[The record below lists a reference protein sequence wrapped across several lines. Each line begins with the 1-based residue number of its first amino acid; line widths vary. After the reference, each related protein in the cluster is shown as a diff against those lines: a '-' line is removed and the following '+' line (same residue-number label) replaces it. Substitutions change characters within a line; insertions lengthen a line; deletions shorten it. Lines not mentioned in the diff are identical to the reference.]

1 MAAALFGVSALG
13 FATSMIQSRAP
24 PTFAWSPAAAAALPV
39 GLPAPLRSP
48 MGVVSN
54 LLATTLR
61 WGLSSCGD
69 ADDVMLAMVSPEAYW
84 LLRDWRTRAFGD
96 QEAMR
101 GAMRGVRQRVMRAAR
116 AEEALRGATVT
127 VRTKGLFSTFHKAV
141 VRKQQVHDV
150 LALRVVLRRGLDEQA
165 CFDAHDALRRV
176 WTSSPGR
183 YKDYVA
189 CPKPNGY
196 QALHDT
202 MVLPSACICAPGRP
216 FEVQVRSEEMHREA
230 ETGAA
235 AHRRYKGALARLPM
249 AVLTG
254 VAGASSPGTTSWPL
268 QPETALGLAARLSQ

>member
-1 MAAALFGVSALG
+1 MTAAVFGVAALG
-13 FATSMIQSRAP
+13 FATNMFQLRAP
-24 PTFAWSPAAAAALPV
+24 SISAWSPAAAAALPV
-39 GLPAPLRSP
+39 LPVPAPSP
-48 MGVVSN
+48 SWDVSS

-84 LLRDWRTRAFGD
+84 LLRDWRDRAFGD

-101 GAMRGVRQRVMRAAR
+101 GMVRGARQRLLRVAR
-116 AEEALRGATVT
+116 SEDSLRGATVT

-141 VRKQQVHDV
+141 VRRQQVHDV
-150 LALRVVLRRGLDEQA
+150 LALRVVLRRGLGEEA

-176 WTSSPGR
+176 WASSAGR
-183 YKDYVA
+183 HKDYVS
-189 CPKPNGY
+189 CPKVNGY

-202 MVLPSACICAPGRP
+202 LVLPSGHE
-216 FEVQVRSEEMHREA
+216 FEVQVRTEEMHREA
-230 ETGAA
+230 EYGAA

-254 VAGASSPGTTSWPL
+254 VAGASSPGARWPM